1 MYTVSTATTDIFPT
15 ILEGVHNVFQQRLDD
30 REQRKKVAEALMS
43 WLADTAR
50 KKDVPDLDVKLAG
63 MQQRVNKLVE
73 NMTIEIEKDKPVVK
87 AAGSDEDTWKM
98 FRLGTS
104 WFEPNPDL
112 IETVLSGL
120 FNE

>member
-1 MYTVSTATTDIFPT
+1 MYTVSTAIFDIYPVL
-15 ILEGVHNVFQQRLDD
+15 LEGVDNVFQQRLDD
-30 REQRKKVAEALMS
+30 REQRRKVAEALMQ
-43 WLADTAR
+43 WLTKAR
-50 KKDVPDLDVKLAG
+50 KKEVPDLAEKLRN

-73 NMTIEIEKDKPVVK
+73 GMTIEIEKDKPVVRT
-87 AAGSDEDTWKM
+87 AGSDEDTWKM

>member
-1 MYTVSTATTDIFPT
+1 MSVATTDLMPV
-15 ILEGVHNVFQQRLDD
+15 ILDGVHNVFQQRLDD
-30 REQRKKVAEALMS
+30 RDQRKKVAEALMR
-43 WLADTAR
+43 WLTLKAR
-50 KKDVPDLDVKLAG
+50 KKPVPDLDARLQAV
-63 MQQRVNKLVE
+63 RVRVEKLVE
-73 NMTIEIEKDKPVVK
+73 KMTIEIEKDKPVVK
-87 AAGSDEDTWKM
+87 VAGSDEDTWKM

>member
-1 MYTVSTATTDIFPT
+1 MSTASTDIFPLIT
-15 ILEGVHNVFQQRLDD
+15 DTVDNVFQQRLDD
-30 REQRKKVAEALMS
+30 PEQQAKVVAALMQ
-43 WLADTAR
+43 WLTVKAR
-50 KKDVPDLDVKLAG
+50 KKDVPDLTEKLRE
-63 MQQRVNKLVE
+63 MQQRTKKMVE
-73 NMTIEIEKDKPVVK
+73 NMTIEIENDKPVVK
-87 AAGSDEDTWKM
+87 AAGSDEETWKM